1 VVRELAFAVPG
12 DLATPTGG
20 YAYDRRIIGEL
31 RKLGW
36 EVQVLDL
43 GGGFPHPTNTER
55 AFAVSR
61 LLTIPAGRPVVV
73 DGLAYGVLPDEADK
87 LRQKNPIVALVHHP
101 LALETGLSGLQMG
114 QMRHSERAALACA
127 RHVIVTSGATARL
140 LACDYGVT
148 QDCISVVVP
157 GIDIA
162 RSCAAISDGILRLLS
177 VGAIVP
183 RKGFD
188 VLIAALAAVSDL
200 PWHLTIA
207 GDRTRN
213 PACAAQLDADIA
225 RYGLAD
231 RIAVL
236 GAVSDE
242 RIAEVYATSDLFVLA
257 SRFEGYGMAFAEAV
271 AHGLP
276 VVGTTAGAIP
286 ETIPQG
292 AGVLVSPDDAQ
303 AMADALRRVI
313 ENPAERERMSA
324 RAQEACASQPS
335 WAESAKQFAQ
345 AIQRVL

>member
-31 RKLGW
+31 RKFGW

-43 GGGFPHPTNTER
+43 GGGFPHPTNKAR
-55 AFAVSR
+55 AFAASR
-61 LLTIPAGRPVVV
+61 LLTIPPGRAVVA

-101 LALETGLSGLQMG
+101 LALETGLSGLQMA

-140 LACDYGVT
+140 LASDYGVT

-157 GIDIA
+157 GRDVA
-162 RSCAAISDGILRLLS
+162 RNRPAISDGVLRLLS

-200 PWHLTIA
+200 TWHLTIA
-207 GDRTRN
+207 GDRT
-213 PACAAQLDADIA
+213 PDPGCAARLDAAIA

-231 RIAVL
+231 RVVVL

-242 RIAEVYATSDLFVLA
+242 RIAELYAVSEIFVLA
-257 SRFEGYGMAFAEAV
+257 SRFEGYGMAFAEAI
-271 AHGLP
+271 AHRLP
-276 VVGTTAGAIP
+276 VVGTMAGAIP
-286 ETIPQG
+286 DTVPQG
-292 AGVLVSPDDAQ
+292 AGVLVPADDVQ
-303 AMADALRRVI
+303 AMADSLRRLI

-324 RAQEACASQPS
+324 CAREACASQPS
-335 WAESAKQFAQ
+335 WAESARLFAQ
-345 AIQRVL
+345 TIERVL